1 MKVKVVTANSA
12 SDMVVQQILANIASG
27 DLLPGDRL
35 PTQEKMG
42 ELLGVGRSSI
52 REASNALAVMGY
64 LEITQGRGTF
74 VKQSMPRGAA
84 AQKGVDIFG
93 GEPDL
98 LRLLDIREI
107 LECHFLEWVAER
119 GSQQQL
125 TELRKATERLAACL
139 VDVSD
144 FLDADLAFHQA
155 IAIAAGN
162 PELAEIIRHIHN
174 ATNTKLS
181 VAYTTATAENI
192 EKAIETAVAI
202 MTCVERG
209 EPGAAKRC
217 LRNHLDISRQA
228 LAVAFCTQKD
238 G

>member
-1 MKVKVVTANSA
+1 MKVKEITSTSA
-12 SDMVVQQILANIASG
+12 SDMVVQQILANILAG

-52 REASNALAVMGY
+52 REATNALAVMGY

-74 VKQSMPRGAA
+74 VKQSVPRTVAA
-84 AQKGVDIFG
+84 NDGTAIFG
-93 GEPDL
+93 EQPDL
-98 LRLLDIREI
+98 LRLLEIREI
-107 LECHFLEWVAER
+107 LECHSLERVAER
-119 GSQQQL
+119 SSQQQL
-125 TELRKATERLAACL
+125 AELRKAADRLAACL
-139 VDVSD
+139 VNVSD

-155 IAIAAGN
+155 IAMAAGS
-162 PELAEIIRHIHN
+162 PEMAEIVQHIHN

-192 EKAIETAVAI
+192 EKAVETAEAI
-202 MTCVERG
+202 MKFVEQG
-209 EPGAAKRC
+209 EAGAAKRC

-228 LAVAFCTQKD
+228 LSVALNHHP
-238 G
+238 GG

>member
-1 MKVKVVTANSA
+1 MKVKAITAHSA
-12 SDMVVQQILANIASG
+12 SDMVVQQILANISSG

-35 PTQEKMG
+35 PTQEKLG
-42 ELLGVGRSSI
+42 ELFGVGRSSI
-52 REASNALAVMGY
+52 REATNALAVMGY

-84 AQKGVDIFG
+84 TQNGVDIFG
-93 GEPDL
+93 KDPDL

-107 LECHFLEWVAER
+107 LECHSLERVAER

-125 TELRKATERLAACL
+125 AELREAAERLSACL

-162 PELAEIIRHIHN
+162 PELGEIVRHIHN

-181 VAYTTATAENI
+181 VAYTTATSENI
-192 EKAIETAVAI
+192 EKAIETAIAI
-202 MTCVERG
+202 MTFVERG
-209 EPGAAKRC
+209 ELGAAKRC

-228 LAVAFCTQKD
+228 LALNNQKD